1 MNDQLQKE
9 KKKIL
14 TLRVKNNIEAGE
26 WQKLVAALPAA
37 EDAGISKS
45 LLRKAFILGSEYLE
59 EKEDWVNVIKYYNK
73 ARSMDP
79 GTVNVFNKLVR
90 AFNSFYLLFK
100 EEFSKQDLQ
109 LLREPLQLI
118 LDFHTINFPKHQKI
132 IKAGYELVQKIDYQL
147 KYKAI
152 DKIESAASF
161 RVQQI
166 HDAIY
171 EDMTFEQL
179 QSEFA
184 RIIEPTVR
192 DLLDEKE
199 KEKKKNKKVKSKKGK
214 KKK

>member
-1 MNDQLQKE
+1 MP
-9 KKKIL
+9 
-14 TLRVKNNIEAGE
+14 T
-26 WQKLVAALPAA
+26 A
-37 EDAGISKS
+37 EEAGISKS

>member
-1 MNDQLQKE
+1 MNNQLQKE

-14 TLRVKNNIEAGE
+14 TLRVKNNIQAGE
-26 WQKLVAALPAA
+26 WQKLIAALPAV
-37 EDAGISKS
+37 EDAGISKP
-45 LLRKAFILGSEYLE
+45 LLSKAFILGAEYLE
-59 EKEDWVNVIKYYNK
+59 EKEDWVNVIKYSNK
-73 ARSMDP
+73 ARSLNP
-79 GTVNVFNKLVR
+79 STANVFEKLVN
-90 AFNSFYLLFK
+90 AFGSFYLLFK
-100 EEFSKQDLQ
+100 EEFSKQDLKR
-109 LLREPLQLI
+109 LREPLMLI
-118 LDFHTINFPKHQKI
+118 LDYHFINFPKHKKI
-132 IKAGYELVQKIDYQL
+132 VKTGNELVQKIDYQL
-147 KYKAI
+147 KYKAT

-171 EDMTFEQL
+171 EDMTFEEI

-199 KEKKKNKKVKSKKGK
+199 KEKKKKKEVKSKKGK